1 MRPIDAGC
9 TEKSAVFFYT
19 CGEAAK
25 KTFFYPL
32 CVGHYFCTPEYLVQ
46 RNNYNSFLLLYVKK
60 GEGCLT
66 VDNKKYP
73 FYKEDVV
80 LVDCYKPHIYR
91 TTKDSEIL
99 WFHFDGATSREH
111 VEMIFANSGPICSV
125 RDLISFEKDLN
136 RIILMISGNAPVND
150 ALCSYYI
157 LKILTSLILCST
169 KSLKE
174 ENIHSVTEDI
184 ISYINNNIS
193 NNLSLEELSSRAGL
207 SPFYFTRLFK
217 KETGYTPHE
226 YIILSKVNIA
236 KFYLKS
242 SAYSIKEI
250 CFSSGFSSESNFCST
265 FRKICGMTPSEYRA
279 NNNVT

>member
-1 MRPIDAGC
+1 MRPIDIGC

-19 CGEAAK
+19 SSETAK

-32 CVGHYFCTPEYLVQ
+32 CVGHYFCTKEYLVQ
-46 RNNYNSFLLLYVKK
+46 RNNYNSFLLLYIKK
-60 GEGCLT
+60 GEGYLI
-66 VDNKKYP
+66 VNKKKYW
-73 FYKEDVV
+73 FHKEDVV
-80 LVDCYKPHIYR
+80 LVDCYKPHIYA
-91 TTKDSEIL
+91 TTTDSEIQ
-99 WFHFDGATSREH
+99 WFHFDGATSKKY
-111 VEMIFANSGPICSV
+111 VEMIFTNSGPVCSV

-136 RIILMISGNAPVND
+136 RIILMISGSAPVND

-157 LKILTSLILCST
+157 MKILTDLILCST

-174 ENIHSVTEDI
+174 ENTHSVTEDI

-193 NNLSLEELSSRAGL
+193 EKLSLEELSARAGL

-217 KETGYTPHE
+217 KETGHTPHE

-242 SAYSIKEI
+242 STYSIKEI
-250 CFSSGFSSESNFCST
+250 CFNSGFSSESSFCST
-265 FRKICGMTPSEYRA
+265 FRKVCGMTPSEYRE
-279 NNNVT
+279 NNNIT

>member
-1 MRPIDAGC
+1 MRPIDVGC

-19 CGEAAK
+19 ANEIAK

-32 CVGHYFCTPEYLVQ
+32 CVGHYFCTAEYHVQ

-60 GEGCLT
+60 GEGYLT
-66 VDNKKYP
+66 VNNKKYL
-73 FYKEDVV
+73 FHKEDVI
-80 LVDCYKPHIYR
+80 LVDCYKPHIYG

-99 WFHFDGATSREH
+99 WFHFDGSTSREY
-111 VEMIFANSGPICSV
+111 VEMIFANSGPVCSV

-136 RIILMISGNAPVND
+136 RIILMISGSTSVHD

-157 LKILTSLILCST
+157 LKILTDLILCST
-169 KSLKE
+169 RLLQE
-174 ENIHSVTEDI
+174 ENTHSVTEDI
-184 ISYINNNIS
+184 ITYINNNIS
-193 NNLSLEELSSRAGL
+193 HKLSLEELSARAGL

-217 KETGYTPHE
+217 KETGHTPHE

-242 SAYSIKEI
+242 STYSIKEI
-250 CFSSGFSSESNFCST
+250 CFSSGFSSESSFCST
-265 FRKICGMTPSEYRA
+265 FRKVCGMTPSEYRE
-279 NNNVT
+279 NNTIT